1 MTVKDSADP
10 VGHSLTQAFCG
21 LEEAAEGTVCHHSTL
36 DITVTQ
42 ACR

>member
-1 MTVKDSADP
+1 MMVKGSADP
-10 VGHSLTQAFCG
+10 VGHILAQAFCG
-21 LEEAAEGTVCHHSTL
+21 LEEAAEGTVCQCSAL